1 MYSMLKKY
9 VLITFCFLCL
19 NPLITFSQRA
29 HSGSD
34 SSRLAGN
41 LVNQNSESIDGLSYL
56 NNGIPLLV
64 QQADSGNLGNV
75 RLLLEVGANPNDTW
89 YGVTPLMYASQA
101 GHYDVT
107 KELILY
113 NADLNQK
120 DTYGNTALHYASMY
134 NNDSIAELL
143 ILNGSSYHPINN
155 QGISPLHYAST
166 YGYTYLAYLLL
177 HYGAHIDSTDNY
189 GNTPLMT
196 SVYSGTINTSEYLL
210 ENWADVDKPDNN
222 GFTPLMVAA
231 QSNDTTML
239 RVLTNYGGNV
249 YTRNNN
255 GITALALAIENN
267 SHEAIVFLLYQN
279 SANEELSPSVSYAD
293 LAHRKGY
300 SEISSFLQG
309 IGSPLS
315 TKLKITS
322 ITPYLQHT
330 FNSNHYHI
338 SGGVEAFIEPYGIDF
353 GIDFGGTPLY
363 SPIIIQEVNAS
374 YQFFEKRYFTSI
386 RLGKELF
393 KLRTGKK
400 SLTSIL
406 LGINYQRTWGEY
418 SFTSSTHSAKNY
430 NLVSPEL
437 KATFT
442 KKNFHLSASI
452 QALALNHLRK
462 QPITINVS
470 TGYIFN
476 MTKPKIRLKQLSW
489 Y

>member
-1 MYSMLKKY
+1 MLKKY
-9 VLITFCFLCL
+9 LLITLCL
-19 NPLITFSQRA
+19 FCTNSHIVFSQEEATRV
-29 HSGSD
+29 SENSD
-34 SSRLAGN
+34 SYETKVKQG
-41 LVNQNSESIDGLSYL
+41 VKSIDDLTSL
-56 NNGIPLLV
+56 NNGIPILV
-64 QQADSGNLGNV
+64 QQADSGNLANV
-75 RLLLEVGANPNDTW
+75 KHLLELGANPNATW

-101 GHYDVT
+101 GYYDVT

-143 ILNGSSYHPINN
+143 ILNGSSFHPINN

-177 HYGAHIDSTDNY
+177 YYGAYIDSTDNY

-196 SVYSGTINTSEYLL
+196 SVYSGTISTCEYLL
-210 ENWADVDKPDNN
+210 ENWADVDKPDSN

-231 QSNDTTML
+231 QFNDTTTI
-239 RVLTNYGGNV
+239 RVLINYGADV
-249 YTRNNN
+249 YARNKN

-267 SHEAIVFLLYQN
+267 CQEAIVFLLYEN

-293 LAHRKGY
+293 IAHRKGN

-393 KLRTGKK
+393 RLRTGKK

-406 LGINYQRTWGEY
+406 IGINYQRTWGKY

-430 NLVSPEL
+430 NLLSPEL
-437 KATFT
+437 KATYR

-452 QALALNHLRK
+452 QALALNYLRK
-462 QPITINVS
+462 QPITINIS

-476 MTKPKIRLKQLSW
+476 LTKPKVKSKQLNW